1 MKSLVALAAGLMLAA
16 STGMVAGV
24 AMPSAVQAQS
34 NDNDYTPLNSR
45 IRRDRQFP
53 TAPLHFVDPA
63 QLGAATRDR
72 GQSMEDQ
79 FARCIYDRSNEKALD
94 LLARTDFGFNRFDQI
109 GLANNEVMDRYP
121 IQTCLRRVTRSHQT
135 GARLRYTPASMREWY
150 LQEAYLDAYPDG
162 ATWAVAGNVIGERS
176 YPLSANNPAVRS
188 VMDFSDCVVAQSP
201 SAADLFFRTAPG
213 SELESQ
219 AISNIVPLLSACIPD
234 GQQLDISPQTLRLWI
249 GESLWHAANNNA
261 PAPAENPQ
269 EVQ

>member
-1 MKSLVALAAGLMLAA
+1 MKRLIALAVCMAVAA
-16 STGMVAGV
+16 PTLMVAGV
-24 AMPSAVQAQS
+24 AVPSDAFAQG

-53 TAPLHFVDPA
+53 TEPLHFVDPA

-109 GLANNEVMDRYP
+109 GLESGDVMDLYP
-121 IQTCLRRVTRSHQT
+121 IRTCLSRVTRTHNT

-162 ATWAVAGNVIGERS
+162 ATWAAGGNVIGERS
-176 YPLSANNPAVRS
+176 YPISANNPAVHA
-188 VMDFSDCVVAQSP
+188 VMDLADCVVASSP
-201 SAADLFFRTAPG
+201 AAADLFFRTAEG
-213 SELESQ
+213 SDLEDY
-219 AISNIVPLLSACIPD
+219 AIANIVPLLGDCIPE
-234 GQQLDISPQTLRLWI
+234 GQQLDISPQTLRLWL
-249 GESLWHAANNNA
+249 GEGLWHAANNNA